1 MEFWSYNEHFGPG
14 EQWDAQYGKGFSQ
27 ALIDMYGKEDLIIEV
42 PDKTQFLNSLNAEGE
57 ARELD
62 KVLAEQDI
70 LLQVIEQIRS
80 NAGISGRPLNA
91 MSDEDLEFQ
100 QKLYQQMLIAEKE
113 QRMIDDPIKVLTS
126 DWQRKYENDKRNITT
141 FFTGQGTE
149 DEKGILGTTIDFIQG
164 EQGLDAYS
172 QLVGDS
178 VAGVASTAVD
188 IMPEINKSNVS
199 IAGEFLG
206 NVPLYFWDRKYIRN
220 AIMDPKRYPM
230 DAGKLTLTAGAGAY
244 TASTAYD
251 FISNQIRAKEGLPDP
266 RFSQDPMLV
275 NFQSGIDAMVFTGG
289 AAGLDAAFRASKNIA
304 RFAYGV
310 KEGKNSGDLAKVI
323 LDRKAPFGIANVSDN
338 SWAQWYGRVLGVFPF
353 VGTPIRKA
361 KATQAWWSDQQLA
374 ASLNELAP
382 VATAMDAGV
391 FLTKEAQDKFGTWAG
406 LNAQFYED
414 FFARARAL
422 DDVIPSTGPYASQK
436 QGYIPTFRIR
446 SLASEVLEQQKRG
459 KVRLQNYEE
468 GLPDEIG
475 GLQTASNFEKFLVNL
490 ARTPEYINAEQ
501 YRSMERQFNSL
512 WGEYVQTVGVKDGD
526 AIAGQA
532 HQFKKAMK
540 EDFNTTQEWKTFDD
554 EVIMA
559 QMNQVKDSLSRA
571 NENFIKMANQYD
583 TPVAQVFKLV
593 DQNMFAAGAV
603 AKPGMLYA
611 DQLAN
616 QVFDTFYTR
625 PSAMAMKDLSSIIK
639 RNYDKPG
646 EDAINNAA
654 RTYITKAWN
663 DSSDVIAY
671 NKKTGAVEKYKIQQ
685 KQFDAQTGTKTT
697 SPDIMNVNVFNPQ
710 KLKDKL
716 KMGTRDGDQFL
727 EAMFAETLGRDG
739 KKIGIKGAKAH
750 LQQINELLDLAQI
763 GYETKIPQTAQF
775 VARRAVLGGVGAL
788 SGAFLA
794 SHVAFGPVGGIGLA
808 LLARHQA
815 KILSDPQALK
825 NLMAGMF
832 DTNIN
837 STMRKANM
845 IRAARIVL
853 GDEPDVPENLDFDDI
868 ESLTQYLLGKP
879 YQLTKTNAG
888 ISPAPGAPQELK
900 TFEPRFPQENP
911 PEKGPEQIK
920 LEEMQNSKNVSG
932 EIKTQPVASRMSSPI
947 RPIGGPTR
955 GQLNPNQ
962 RAALASGNIYGA
974 IATAKRGGII
984 YNKGIMSI
992 PGRRRP

>member
-14 EQWDAQYGKGFSQ
+14 EQWDAQYGEGFSQ
-27 ALIDMYGKEDLIIEV
+27 ALIDLYGKEDIIIEV
-42 PDKTQFLNSLNAEGE
+42 PDKTQFLNSLDAEGNTRDIE
-57 ARELD
+57 R
-62 KVLAEQDI
+62 VLEEQNI
-70 LLQVIEQIRS
+70 LLQVIEQIRD
-80 NAGISGRPLNA
+80 NANITGTPLNA
-91 MSDEDLEFQ
+91 MSDEQLEHQ
-100 QKLYQQMLIAEKE
+100 QKIYQQMIMAEKE
-113 QRMIDDPIKVLTS
+113 QRMIEDPIKVLTS

-149 DEKGILGTTIDFIQG
+149 DEKGILGTTIDFIRG
-164 EQGLDAYS
+164 EQGLDAYA

-188 IMPEINKSNVS
+188 LMPEINKSNVS

-206 NVPLYFWDRKYIRN
+206 NIPLYFWDRKYIRN
-220 AIMDPKRYPM
+220 AIMNPKKYPM

-244 TASTAYD
+244 TAATAYD
-251 FISNQIRAKEGLPDP
+251 FLSNQIRAKEGLPDP
-266 RFSQDPMLV
+266 RLSQDPKLV
-275 NFQSGIDAMVFTGG
+275 NFQQGIDAMVFTGG
-289 AAGLDAAFRASKNIA
+289 AAGLDAAFRATKNIA

-310 KEGKNSGDLAKVI
+310 KEGKDSGDLAKII

-338 SWAQWYGRVLGVFPF
+338 SWARWYGRVLGVFPF

-361 KATQAWWSDQQLA
+361 KATQAWWADQQLA

-382 VATAMDAGV
+382 IATAMDAGV
-391 FLTKEAQDKFGTWAG
+391 FLTNEAQDKFGKWAV
-406 LNAQFYED
+406 LNSQFYED

-422 DDVIPSTGPYASQK
+422 DDILPQSARGEST
-436 QGYIPTFRIR
+436 GYIPTFRIR
-446 SLASEVLEQQKRG
+446 ALASEALEQAQRG
-459 KVRLQNYEE
+459 KTRLEGYQE
-468 GLPDEIG
+468 GLPDAIG
-475 GLQTASNFEKFLVNL
+475 GLQTTSNFEKFLLNL
-490 ARTPEYINAEQ
+490 GRTPEYINAEQ
-501 YRSMERQFNSL
+501 YRAMERQFNSL

-532 HQFKKAMK
+532 HKFKKAMK
-540 EDFNTTQEWKTFDD
+540 EDLNTTQEWKVFEDD
-554 EVIMA
+554 VIKA
-559 QMNQVKDSLSRA
+559 QMFQVKDALSRA
-571 NENFIKMANQYD
+571 NENFIKMANYYD
-583 TPVAQVFKLV
+583 SPVAQVFKLV
-593 DQNMFAAGAV
+593 DQNMFAAGSV
-603 AKPGMLYA
+603 KKPGMIYA

-616 QVFDTFYTR
+616 QIFDTFYTR
-625 PSAMAMKDLSSIIK
+625 PSAMAMKDLSEIIK

-671 NKKTGAVEKYKIQQ
+671 NKKTGAVENYKIQQ
-685 KQFDAQTGTKTT
+685 KKFDAQTGTQTV
-697 SPDIMNVNVFNPQ
+697 SPDIMNVNVFNPK
-710 KLKDKL
+710 KLRDKL
-716 KMGTRDGDQFL
+716 KMGTREGDQFL

-775 VARRAVLGGVGAL
+775 VARRAVLGGATAL

-794 SHVAFGPVGGIGLA
+794 SNVAFGPVGGLGLA

-832 DTNIN
+832 NTDLN
-837 STMRKANM
+837 STMRKATM

-879 YQLTKTNAG
+879 YQLTRTNAN

-932 EIKTQPVASRMSSPI
+932 
-947 RPIGGPTR
+947 
-955 GQLNPNQ
+955 
-962 RAALASGNIYGA
+962 
-974 IATAKRGGII
+974 
-984 YNKGIMSI
+984 
-992 PGRRRP
+992 